1 MKKFISS
8 NSIAQKKQWEA
19 AENYNNFYWKF
30 IKRVTG
36 NKMEHYFWKY
46 MLNSKDCAQE
56 EIHETHGIIIVN
68 GEGYYTYFIP
78 KKNNNI
84 KLINW
89 VEDNLINKYRIL
101 RKTNIGFMGTEPTT
115 WQREDSIK
123 FTKEFNAKK
132 NS

>member
-1 MKKFISS
+1 MNYLKCNDYFIIKIRCYASKYYMKKFISS

-78 KKNNNI
+78 KKIITLN
-84 KLINW
+84 
-89 VEDNLINKYRIL
+89 
-101 RKTNIGFMGTEPTT
+101 
-115 WQREDSIK
+115 
-123 FTKEFNAKK
+123 
-132 NS
+132 